1 MMGVMRGFS
10 QARER
15 VLPQIA
21 ARLLSVPVVT
31 AFVALGAVVIVG
43 RGLKGMWSFLR
54 SDARETHTT
63 VAPPRRRERH
73 AA

>member
-1 MMGVMRGFS
+1 MGVMRGFS
-10 QARER
+10 KGRER

-43 RGLKGMWSFLR
+43 RSLRGVWSYLR
-54 SDARETHTT
+54 PESRETPVTS
-63 VAPPRRRERH
+63 APLQQQQTRH

>member
-1 MMGVMRGFS
+1 MGVMRGFS
-10 QARER
+10 QATER

-21 ARLLSVPVVT
+21 ARILSVPVVT

-43 RGLKGMWSFLR
+43 RGLMGMWSLLR
-54 SDARETHTT
+54 TDARETQPVVSTPMQH
-63 VAPPRRRERH
+63 REHR

>member
-1 MMGVMRGFS
+1 MGVMRGFS
-10 QARER
+10 VARER

-21 ARLLSVPVVT
+21 GRLLSVPVVT

-43 RGLKGMWSFLR
+43 RGLKGMWSYLR
-54 SDARETHTT
+54 PESREMPVSSVPMHQHPT
-63 VAPPRRRERH
+63 RH

>member
-1 MMGVMRGFS
+1 MVMRGLS
-10 QARER
+10 KATER

-21 ARLLSVPVVT
+21 GRLLSVPVVT

-43 RGLKGMWSFLR
+43 RSLRGVWSYLR
-54 SDARETHTT
+54 PESREIPVTT
-63 VAPPRRRERH
+63 VPIQQQTRH

>member
-1 MMGVMRGFS
+1 MVMRG
-10 QARER
+10 

-21 ARLLSVPVVT
+21 GRLLSVPVVT

-43 RGLKGMWSFLR
+43 RGIRGVWSYLR
-54 SDARETHTT
+54 PEGREIPVTT
-63 VAPPRRRERH
+63 MPTTQQQTRH

>member
-1 MMGVMRGFS
+1 MGVMRGFTE
-10 QARER
+10 ATER

-21 ARLLSVPVVT
+21 GRLLSVPIVT

-43 RGLKGMWSFLR
+43 RSLKGVWSLLR
-54 SDARETHTT
+54 PEHRETH
-63 VAPPRRRERH
+63 VVSAPLHHRERH

>member
-1 MMGVMRGFS
+1 MGVMRGFS
-10 QARER
+10 KAGER

-21 ARLLSVPVVT
+21 GRLLSVPVVT

-43 RGLKGMWSFLR
+43 RSLRGVWSYLR
-54 SDARETHTT
+54 PESRETLVTSLPVQQQT
-63 VAPPRRRERH
+63 RH

>member
-1 MMGVMRGFS
+1 MGVMRGFS
-10 QARER
+10 EARAR

-21 ARLLSVPVVT
+21 GRLLSVPVVT

-43 RGLKGMWSFLR
+43 RGLKGMWSLLR
-54 SDARETHTT
+54 ADARETHMVST
-63 VAPPRRRERH
+63 PMQQHRERH

>member
-1 MMGVMRGFS
+1 MGVMRGFS
-10 QARER
+10 KAREH

-43 RGLKGMWSFLR
+43 RSLRGVWSYLR
-54 SDARETHTT
+54 PDSRETPVTSVSIQQHHT
-63 VAPPRRRERH
+63 RH

>member
-1 MMGVMRGFS
+1 MGVMRGFS

-15 VLPQIA
+15 VLPQLAGRI
-21 ARLLSVPVVT
+21 LSIPVVR

-43 RGLKGMWSFLR
+43 RSLKGVWALLR
-54 SDARETHTT
+54 PEPRESH
-63 VAPPRRRERH
+63 VVSAPLSHRERR

>member
-1 MMGVMRGFS
+1 MGVMRGFN
-10 QARER
+10 QATER

-21 ARLLSVPVVT
+21 GRLLSVPVVT

-43 RGLKGMWSFLR
+43 RSLKGMWSLLR
-54 SDARETHTT
+54 HESRDTT
-63 VAPPRRRERH
+63 ATSMPPMHRERR

>member
-1 MMGVMRGFS
+1 MGVMRGFS
-10 QARER
+10 DATER

-21 ARLLSVPVVT
+21 GRLLSVPVVT

-43 RGLKGMWSFLR
+43 RSLKRVWAYLR
-54 SDARETHTT
+54 PESRDTHMVTMPLQ
-63 VAPPRRRERH
+63 ARERH

>member
-1 MMGVMRGFS
+1 MDVMRGFS

-15 VLPQIA
+15 MLPLAGRI
-21 ARLLSVPVVT
+21 LSVPVVT

-43 RGLKGMWSFLR
+43 RSLKGVWSLLR
-54 SDARETHTT
+54 PESREAQMASASPAH
-63 VAPPRRRERH
+63 RERH